1 MLNTLRKAAGT
12 WVAKILLLVL
22 VGSFAVWGISGQ
34 LIGIGMSDAVVTAGG
49 TEVSLKD
56 YRLAYD
62 RQLNVMSQ
70 RFGQR
75 MTREMAR
82 ALGVENQVLAQL
94 VAGAVLDE
102 QARLMRLGLSKD
114 RIAALTAQDP
124 AFQDANGRFDRQRF
138 DYVLRQVGM
147 RPEDYFAN
155 RAQVATRQQIVEA
168 VSDGIKIPDAFLH
181 AASLYRGEDRTVD
194 YLVLPPSVLEAVAAP
209 DDTTLSAWFEERK
222 KDYAA
227 PDYRKI
233 SYVKL
238 EPEAIAD
245 EAAIS
250 DEDVRAD
257 YEKNKARY
265 TTPETRTIEQLVF
278 PSREAAEAALA
289 SLKSGSTFEQVVTG
303 EGKTMADVLLGTM
316 TRDAV
321 PDQKVAE
328 AAFALGQ
335 GSVSEIVDGA
345 FGPVLVRVTK
355 VTPEVVQ
362 PFEEVAGQIRH
373 DMALAEASRV
383 LLDVHDSYEDARAGG
398 ATLAEAAERLG
409 LKVVTVEAVSRAGQ
423 RPDGTVIA
431 DLPAS
436 AELLREAFET
446 EVNVENDPISLGS
459 NGFVFY
465 EVEGV
470 TPARDRTLD
479 EVRDK
484 VTADWIAAE
493 TRTRLSHRTADL
505 EKRLRDGETIDAIA
519 AELGIDKQTKR
530 GLRRDANDADLG
542 GPGVAA
548 VFAVPN
554 GGVGAF
560 DAPGDAGSILFRVTE
575 VFEPAAAGAEA
586 IPEPERANFSR
597 GLADDLLDQL
607 VAKLQAELDVRVDQN
622 AVARALNF

>member
-34 LIGIGMSDAVVTAGG
+34 LIGIGMSDAVVSAGG

-250 DEDVRAD
+250 DEEVRAD
-257 YEKNKARY
+257 YEKNRARY

-493 TRTRLSHRTADL
+493 TRTRLSQRTADL

>member
-34 LIGIGMSDAVVTAGG
+34 LIGIGMSDAVVSAGG

-265 TTPETRTIEQLVF
+265 TTPETRTIEQLVC

-493 TRTRLSHRTADL
+493 TRTRLSQRTADL

>member
-493 TRTRLSHRTADL
+493 TRTRLSQRTADL

>member
-493 TRTRLSHRTADL
+493 TRTRLSQRTADL

-586 IPEPERANFSR
+586 IPEPERANF
-597 GLADDLLDQL
+597 LAWPCG
-607 VAKLQAELDVRVDQN
+607 
-622 AVARALNF
+622 

>member
-493 TRTRLSHRTADL
+493 TRTRLSQRTADL

-530 GLRRDANDADLG
+530 GLRLG

>member
-124 AFQDANGRFDRQRF
+124 AFLDANGRFDRQRF

-181 AASLYRGEDRTVD
+181 AASLYHGEDRTVD

-250 DEDVRAD
+250 DEEVRAD
-257 YEKNKARY
+257 
-265 TTPETRTIEQLVF
+265 
-278 PSREAAEAALA
+278 
-289 SLKSGSTFEQVVTG
+289 
-303 EGKTMADVLLGTM
+303 
-316 TRDAV
+316 
-321 PDQKVAE
+321 
-328 AAFALGQ
+328 
-335 GSVSEIVDGA
+335 
-345 FGPVLVRVTK
+345 
-355 VTPEVVQ
+355 
-362 PFEEVAGQIRH
+362 
-373 DMALAEASRV
+373 
-383 LLDVHDSYEDARAGG
+383 
-398 ATLAEAAERLG
+398 
-409 LKVVTVEAVSRAGQ
+409 
-423 RPDGTVIA
+423 
-431 DLPAS
+431 
-436 AELLREAFET
+436 
-446 EVNVENDPISLGS
+446 
-459 NGFVFY
+459 
-465 EVEGV
+465 
-470 TPARDRTLD
+470 
-479 EVRDK
+479 
-484 VTADWIAAE
+484 
-493 TRTRLSHRTADL
+493 
-505 EKRLRDGETIDAIA
+505 
-519 AELGIDKQTKR
+519 
-530 GLRRDANDADLG
+530 
-542 GPGVAA
+542 
-548 VFAVPN
+548 
-554 GGVGAF
+554 
-560 DAPGDAGSILFRVTE
+560 
-575 VFEPAAAGAEA
+575 
-586 IPEPERANFSR
+586 
-597 GLADDLLDQL
+597 
-607 VAKLQAELDVRVDQN
+607 
-622 AVARALNF
+622 

>member
-1 MLNTLRKAAGT
+1 MLNSLRKAAGT

-34 LIGIGMSDAVVTAGG
+34 LIGIGMSDAVVSAGG

-345 FGPVLVRVTK
+345 FGPVLVRVTN

-493 TRTRLSHRTADL
+493 TRTRLSQRTADL

>member
-124 AFQDANGRFDRQRF
+124 AFLDANGRFDRQRF

-181 AASLYRGEDRTVD
+181 AASLYHGEDRTVD

-493 TRTRLSHRTADL
+493 TRTRLSQRTADL

>member
-34 LIGIGMSDAVVTAGG
+34 LIGIGMSDAVVSAGG

-493 TRTRLSHRTADL
+493 TRTRLSQRTADL